1 MKKYTVY
8 IKMLMTDLFERKP
21 VISIDLNYK

>member
-8 IKMLMTDLFERKP
+8 KKILITDLFERKP